1 MVLGAQVARSG
12 ASEAED
18 NGTTSYF
25 QIRARNNEIFCIR
38 RRNADRSHSV
48 EVFFGPGCWG
58 PGPSGKSEDLTRARP
73 SETGPSTEFTWFMG
87 LNIRFIRLKGTV
99 EGKAQAR

>member
-18 NGTTSYF
+18 NQLF

-48 EVFFGPGCWG
+48 EVFFLGPGCAAALAG
-58 PGPSGKSEDLTRARP
+58 AEQQKLS
-73 SETGPSTEFTWFMG
+73 
-87 LNIRFIRLKGTV
+87 V
-99 EGKAQAR
+99 